1 MRGIGFWDSGQ
12 RSAVRN
18 CLNRG
23 FSRILRMDAD
33 FWGLGLSSVFDRKM
47 RVGESGGFRAQT
59 RKFMLQRS
67 FRSQKERAMNAR
79 RMNQN
84 QRYEVL
90 MHFPG
95 YECLMAFPGSS
106 TPQIARLRTKNS
118 RQPSAISFQDARLV
132 RLGRKIIL
140 GLGKKGK
147 EHILFCDLYPFL
159 RFCVKG
165 V

>member
-1 MRGIGFWDSGQ
+1 MNTWNLLSDAGVVCQMTFSPNRTYAKLVFMPKLTGYSPRMR
-12 RSAVRN
+12 N
-18 CLNRG
+18 
-23 FSRILRMDAD
+23 
-33 FWGLGLSSVFDRKM
+33 
-47 RVGESGGFRAQT
+47 
-59 RKFMLQRS
+59 
-67 FRSQKERAMNAR
+67 NAR